1 MIAVTTSARY
11 LPFGEVTER
20 KARLAAPS
28 RGAGRFR
35 IAVGADPGD
44 PASMTSQG
52 ARAASAV
59 LLSGAVLSGCGGTPE
74 SDSPPPAARPLAHS
88 GAPERPPAAP
98 AGPLAGTEWR
108 LVEIQSMDDSV
119 GTRRPGDP
127 AKFTM
132 RLNDDN
138 TVNMRLDCNRAN
150 GTWSVEPGADPSS
163 GRIAFGPL
171 AATRAL
177 CPPPRLDEQVTAQAP
192 YIRGYML
199 KDGRLSLTL
208 VADGGIWLWEQ
219 DEGIPLEPRS

>member
-1 MIAVTTSARY
+1 MTGRVSRMSGALACVT
-11 LPFGEVTER
+11 LVFGT
-20 KARLAAPS
+20 LAAGCDSP
-28 RGAGRFR
+28 AGK
-35 IAVGADPGD
+35 
-44 PASMTSQG
+44 PA
-52 ARAASAV
+52 APPEAAASAPKAE
-59 LLSGAVLSGCGGTPE
+59 G
-74 SDSPPPAARPLAHS
+74 
-88 GAPERPPAAP
+88 AAP
-98 AGPLAGTEWR
+98 AAASLPAALAGTEWR

-177 CPPPRLDEQVTAQAP
+177 CPPPSLDEQMTAQAP

-208 VADGGIWLWEQ
+208 VADGGIWLWEPVTDRPFETEADRELIL